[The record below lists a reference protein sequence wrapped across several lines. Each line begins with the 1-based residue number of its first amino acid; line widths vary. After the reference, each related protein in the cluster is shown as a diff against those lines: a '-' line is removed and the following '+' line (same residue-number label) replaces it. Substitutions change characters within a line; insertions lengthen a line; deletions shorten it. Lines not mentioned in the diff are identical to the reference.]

1 MERRILLGVLGATL
15 MALAAAILLP
25 GGRPVDP
32 SPKLPWQIDVDSDGT
47 ARVFGLKLAQS
58 PLREAQE
65 LFDEAGK
72 INLFR
77 VDERHLAVE
86 AFFEQVYLSGLRGD
100 FVLSLDVP
108 SETAQAMFERGLR
121 TSKASSGDRKVT
133 LSPEDFLEVADAPIK
148 QISYLPAAKLDPDL
162 IAQRFG
168 EPSERVAE
176 PGSGIVH
183 WLYPER
189 GLDIATDANGRAV
202 LQYVA
207 PETFERVRAPLQAA
221 QEAGPSNPEVRRP

>member
-15 MALAAAILLP
+15 LALAAAILLP

-32 SPKLPWQIDVDSDGT
+32 SPKLPWQIDVDAGGT
-47 ARVFGLKLAQS
+47 ARVFGLKLARS

-65 LFDEAGK
+65 LFNEQGK

-77 VDERHLAVE
+77 VDEQHLAVE
-86 AFFEQVYLSGLRGD
+86 AFFQQVTLSGLRAD
-100 FVLSLDVP
+100 FVLTLDVP
-108 SETAQAMFERGLR
+108 PVTAEAMFERGLR
-121 TSKASSGDRKVT
+121 TSKAGSGDRKVT
-133 LSPEDFLEVADAPIK
+133 LAPEDLVGAADVPIR

-168 EPSERVAE
+168 EPSERVVEA
-176 PGSGIVH
+176 GAGIVH

-207 PETFERVRAPLQAA
+207 PETFERLSAPLRAP
-221 QEAGPSNPEVRRP
+221 QESDKSSAGIHRP